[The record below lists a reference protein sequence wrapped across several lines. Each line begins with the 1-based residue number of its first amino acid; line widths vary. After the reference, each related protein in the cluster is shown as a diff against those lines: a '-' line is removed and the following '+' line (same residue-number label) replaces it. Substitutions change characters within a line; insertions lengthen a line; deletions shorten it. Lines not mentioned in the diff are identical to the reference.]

1 MCIFFA
7 LHNKFFHSISSSL
20 EMSVCCLI
28 YCCTLFAENYVSHKH
43 CFLPQCL
50 ITPRTIITHARSRAF
65 LHTPEHPHTSIS
77 HKCVIFVL
85 FAAYTLVPL
94 LWPILCVLIE
104 FHSADTDALA
114 YPDNA
119 RLILCLA
126 HSFARFMRCVYVHV
140 QQTIDL
146 SCPFPTIIPDPGD
159 ALSSP
164 AAAADDDDKISYV

>member
-1 MCIFFA
+1 
-7 LHNKFFHSISSSL
+7 
-20 EMSVCCLI
+20 MSVCFLI

-43 CFLPQCL
+43 CFLPHCL
-50 ITPRTIITHARSRAF
+50 ITPRTIITHSRSRAF
-65 LHTPEHPHTSIS
+65 LHTRNHPHTNVS

-85 FAAYTLVPL
+85 FAAAQTHTRTLVPL

-114 YPDNA
+114 YPDNS
-119 RLILCLA
+119 RLILCRA
-126 HSFARFMRCVYVHV
+126 HSFARFMRRVHIHV

-146 SCPFPTIIPDPGD
+146 SCPFPTIIPDPGA

-164 AAAADDDDKISYV
+164 AAAHDDDTISYVCVIHAHTFII